1 MKYLCIV
8 LLIPC
13 MIAACCKAGVDEK
26 KIVIDKNSTII
37 DVRTEQEYKEGHLK
51 NSIHIPLADIKN
63 KINDQVKDKDQKI
76 ILYCRSGRRSGIAEK
91 ILKEMG
97 YKNVVN
103 AGAYDKLKKLE
114 SDKQKE

>member
-1 MKYLCIV
+1 MIV
-8 LLIPC
+8 SC
-13 MIAACCKAGVDEK
+13 GKAGVDEK
-26 KIVIDKNSTII
+26 KIVIDEKSTII

-51 NSIHIPLADIKN
+51 NSINIPHVEIKN

-103 AGAYDKLKKLE
+103 AGAYEKLKKME
-114 SDKQKE
+114 NGEQKK